1 MPDYVVA
8 AGGVAGVGAGS
19 IVADK
24 IVSRNAAVG
33 IVGPAEVTVIRTS
46 VSRAEVIG
54 KMPVVVE
61 IR

>member
-24 IVSRNAAVG
+24 KVSRNAAVG
-33 IVGPAEVTVIRTS
+33 IVGPAEVSVIWVP
-46 VSRAEVIG
+46 VSRTEVIG
-54 KMPVVVE
+54 KMSVVVE
-61 IR
+61 ER